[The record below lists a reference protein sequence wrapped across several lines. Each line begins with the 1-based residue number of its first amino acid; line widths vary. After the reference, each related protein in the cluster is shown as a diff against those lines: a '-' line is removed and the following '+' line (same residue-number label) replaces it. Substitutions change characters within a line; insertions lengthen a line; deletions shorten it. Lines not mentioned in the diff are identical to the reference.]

1 MDSIWKD
8 IRFAVRVLAKSPG
21 FTAVVVLSLALG
33 IGANTAIFKIV
44 YDFLLR
50 PMPVEQPDRLA
61 AIYTT
66 TATGME
72 NMSYLDLRDLQ
83 KQDTGVADLVG
94 FNGWTV
100 NVTGGEKPEVIWSE
114 IVTGNYFS
122 GLGIHPVVGRGFLPE
137 EDRAPGERPV
147 CVLAYKFWQSHY
159 NGDPGV
165 AGKTIKINNRAF
177 TIVGVAPKGFIGA
190 RTFSFI
196 PDLWIPTMMWQTV
209 FSLGGDFLD
218 PKSRVDRD
226 LTPWARL
233 KPGVSLRQAETALNA
248 AEHQLMRQYPEID
261 PHLTIHL
268 VPGGARTH
276 AMFVADGRLGTIT
289 TIMSAA
295 VILVLLIACSNVA
308 NLMLAR
314 AASRSREMAIRVAV
328 GATRARLVR
337 QLITESVL
345 LSLAGGAVGLL
356 LALWVSDRSVA
367 FYPTLDFQT
376 ADMESAS
383 RLDPQVFAFAVLVS
397 LVAAVIFGLAPALRA
412 SRIDQASAMK
422 AAGGS
427 VTFGRRRIGSGN
439 VLVMAQVAF
448 SCLLLVV
455 GGLFLRSLQFARNVD
470 AGFDRT
476 GISMFSMNLEA
487 QGYDKPRALVFEKNL
502 TERLRNVG
510 MIESAAVASALPLDA
525 YDSAVSVI
533 PDGYVPQSKNEDN
546 AAGLTRVGPRYFET
560 MGTKII
566 AGRAIDE
573 RDTAETH
580 RVAVVNETLS
590 RRYWKSP
597 ELALGRVFR
606 MESGGVPLEV
616 IGVARNGKYRSFG
629 ENATPYVFYPI
640 TQSYIGRMEVLVRSK
655 MALEPLMNEV
665 RRQVAAMDPSLPIYG
680 VRTMPEFLN
689 RTVSI
694 YDMGASLIGTFAV
707 TAMLLAAVGI
717 YGVLH
722 FTVSRRT
729 REIGI
734 RMALGASVG
743 QVLRPVMQRSLL
755 WVTAGLALGAGLAMS
770 ARGLTQQM
778 VAGVSGVDPLTF
790 LSVLGGFG
798 LIVVVAAVVP
808 ARRAAR
814 VDPIRALRQE

>member
-1 MDSIWKD
+1 MDNIWKD

-50 PMPVEQPDRLA
+50 PMPVEQPNRLA
-61 AIYTT
+61 AMYTT
-66 TATGME
+66 TATGMQ

-83 KQDTGVADLVG
+83 KVDTGVSDLIG

-100 NVTGGEKPEVIWSE
+100 NITGGEKPEVIWSE

-122 GLGIHPVVGRGFLPE
+122 GLGLKPAIGRGFLPE
-137 EDRAPGERPV
+137 EDRVPGEQAV
-147 CVLAYKFWQSHY
+147 CVLAYKYWQSHFH
-159 NGDPGV
+159 GDPGV
-165 AGKTIKINNRAF
+165 AGKTIKINDRVF

-196 PDLWIPTMMWQTV
+196 PDLWIPTMMFKTV
-209 FSLGGDFLD
+209 FATGDDLLD
-218 PKSRVDRD
+218 PKSRFDRN

-248 AEHQLMRQYPEID
+248 AEHQLMKQYPEID

-276 AMFVADGRLGTIT
+276 AMLVADGRVGTIT

-314 AASRSREMAIRVAV
+314 AAARRREMAIRVAV
-328 GATRARLVR
+328 GATRGRLVR

-345 LSLAGGAVGLL
+345 LSLAGGAVGLM
-356 LALWVSDRSVA
+356 LALWVSDRSTS

-376 ADMESAS
+376 ADLDSATQ
-383 RLDPQVFAFAVLVS
+383 LDPQVFGFAVLVS
-397 LVAAVIFGLAPALRA
+397 LAAAVIFGLVPALRA
-412 SRIDQASAMK
+412 TKIDQASAMK
-422 AAGGS
+422 GGDAAAS
-427 VTFGRRRIGSGN
+427 FGRWRIGSGN
-439 VLVMAQVAF
+439 VLVMAQVAL

-455 GGLFLRSLQFARNVD
+455 GGLFLRSMQFARNVD

-476 GISMFSMNLEA
+476 GISMFAVNLEA
-487 QGYDKPRALVFEKNL
+487 QGYDKPRALAFEKAL
-502 TERLRNVG
+502 IERLRNVS
-510 MIESAAVASALPLDA
+510 MIESAAAASALPLDA
-525 YDSAVSVI
+525 YDESVPVI
-533 PDGYVPQSKNEDN
+533 PDGYVAQSKNESN
-546 AAGLTRVGPRYFET
+546 LAGLTRVGPHYFDT
-560 MGTKII
+560 MGTKMI
-566 AGRAIDE
+566 AGRVIDE
-573 RDTAETH
+573 RDTADSK
-580 RVAVVNETLS
+580 RVAVVNETLA

-597 ELALGRVFR
+597 ELALGHMFR
-606 MESGGVPLEV
+606 MEAGGAQLQVV
-616 IGVARNGKYRSFG
+616 GVARNGKYRSFG
-629 ENATPYVFYPI
+629 ENATPYVFFPI
-640 TQSYIGRMEVLVRSK
+640 TQSYIGRMEMLIRSK
-655 MALEPLMNEV
+655 ADLEPLMAEV
-665 RRQVAAMDPSLPIYG
+665 RRQVATLDASLPIYG
-680 VRTMPEFLN
+680 VRTMPQFLN

-694 YDMGASLIGTFAV
+694 YDMGASLIGTFAL

-722 FTVSRRT
+722 FTVARRT

-755 WVTAGLALGAGLAMS
+755 WVTAGLALGTGLAMS

-778 VAGVSGVDPLTF
+778 VAGVSGMDPLTF
-790 LSVLGGFG
+790 LSVLAGFG
-798 LIVVVAAVVP
+798 LIVVAASVVP

-814 VDPIRALRQE
+814 VDPTIALRHD